1 LLNLFYRL
9 QKFFIPAYRI
19 VDMDTRKKRT
29 LLVEKLSRLHSSV
42 SSFSNS
48 DENYDQCLKRL
59 KIFAENSE
67 PDSVKVLY
75 KILYALPNVGKDTKR
90 ETYFS
95 FLEHFRSELLDLD
108 FSEDELEQELSS
120 NEQEVAD
127 LFVDENIGRNLRLI
141 EYLNS
146 NFFTQSQKASL
157 RKSRI
162 LIDFL
167 KRCKTSYNPDTDQ
180 LNEDD
185 FGISQ
190 EQLDD
195 ALKSLEESKR
205 ILIFRAARGL
215 DEEYMDRG
223 LLSFLRSSIVNTEID
238 ENEIDTKVLSDEEKV
253 IEKLVVGDKLFQ
265 PTQTQQE
272 FDRPSRSVE
281 TSFEGLFWAAALLT
295 FAVALMLLINNS
307 K

>member
-1 LLNLFYRL
+1 
-9 QKFFIPAYRI
+9 
-19 VDMDTRKKRT
+19 MDTRKKRT
-29 LLVEKLSRLHSSV
+29 LLVEKLSRLHASV
-42 SSFSNS
+42 SSFNKS
-48 DENYDQCLKRL
+48 DENYEQCLKHL
-59 KIFAENSE
+59 KLFAENSDA
-67 PDSVKVLY
+67 DSVKVLY

-95 FLEHFRSELLDLD
+95 FLEHFRSELLDLG
-108 FSEDELEQELSS
+108 FSDSELEKELST

-127 LFVDENIGRNLRLI
+127 LFVDENIGKNLRLV

-146 NFFTQSQKASL
+146 NFFTQSQKSSL

-162 LIDFL
+162 LIDL
-167 KRCKTSYNPDTDQ
+167 IKRCKTSYNPDTDQ

-190 EQLDD
+190 EQFED

-205 ILIFRAARGL
+205 ILIFRAAQGL

-223 LLSFLRSSIVNTEID
+223 LLSFLRSSIINTEID
-238 ENEIDTKVLSDEEKV
+238 ENEVNTKVLSDEEKV
-253 IEKLVVGDKLFQ
+253 IEKLVVGDKLFK
-265 PTQTQQE
+265 PTQTKQK

-281 TSFEGLFWAAALLT
+281 TSFEGLFWAVALLA

>member
-1 LLNLFYRL
+1 
-9 QKFFIPAYRI
+9 
-19 VDMDTRKKRT
+19 MDTRKKRT

-42 SSFSNS
+42 SSFNKS
-48 DENYDQCLKRL
+48 DENYDQCLKHL
-59 KIFAENSE
+59 KLFAENSDA
-67 PDSVKVLY
+67 DSVKVLY

-95 FLEHFRSELLDLD
+95 FLEHFRSELLDLG
-108 FSEDELEQELSS
+108 FSDNELEQELSS

-127 LFVDENIGRNLRLI
+127 LFVDENIGKNLRLV

-146 NFFTQSQKASL
+146 NFFTQSQKSSL

-162 LIDFL
+162 VIDLI

-190 EQLDD
+190 EQFED
-195 ALKSLEESKR
+195 ALRSLEESKR
-205 ILIFRAARGL
+205 ILIFRAAQGL

-238 ENEIDTKVLSDEEKV
+238 ENEINTKVLSDEEKV
-253 IEKLVVGDKLFQ
+253 IEKLVIGDQLFK
-265 PTQTQQE
+265 PTQSQQK

-281 TSFEGLFWAAALLT
+281 TSFEGLFWAIALLA

>member
-1 LLNLFYRL
+1 
-9 QKFFIPAYRI
+9 
-19 VDMDTRKKRT
+19 MDTRKKRT
-29 LLVEKLSRLHSSV
+29 LLVEKLSRLHASV
-42 SSFSNS
+42 SSFNKS
-48 DENYDQCLKRL
+48 DENYDQCLKHL
-59 KIFAENSE
+59 KLFAENSDA
-67 PDSVKVLY
+67 DSVKVLY

-95 FLEHFRSELLDLD
+95 FLEHFRSELLDLG
-108 FSEDELEQELSS
+108 FSDSELEKELST

-127 LFVDENIGRNLRLI
+127 LFVDENIGKNLRLV

-146 NFFTQSQKASL
+146 NFFTQSQKSSL

-162 LIDFL
+162 LIDL
-167 KRCKTSYNPDTDQ
+167 IKRCKTSYNPDTDQ
-180 LNEDD
+180 LDEDD

-190 EQLDD
+190 EQFED

-205 ILIFRAARGL
+205 ILIFRAAQGL

-238 ENEIDTKVLSDEEKV
+238 ENEVNTKVLSDEEKV
-253 IEKLVVGDKLFQ
+253 IEKLVVGDKLFK
-265 PTQTQQE
+265 PTQTKQK

-281 TSFEGLFWAAALLT
+281 TSFEGLFWAVALLA

>member
-1 LLNLFYRL
+1 
-9 QKFFIPAYRI
+9 
-19 VDMDTRKKRT
+19 MDTRKKRT
-29 LLVEKLSRLHSSV
+29 LLVEKLSRLHASV
-42 SSFSNS
+42 SSFNKS
-48 DENYDQCLKRL
+48 DENYDQCLKHL
-59 KIFAENSE
+59 KLFAENSDA
-67 PDSVKVLY
+67 DSVKVLY

-95 FLEHFRSELLDLD
+95 FLEHFRSELLDLG
-108 FSEDELEQELSS
+108 FSDSELEKELST

-127 LFVDENIGRNLRLI
+127 LFVDENIGKNLRLV

-146 NFFTQSQKASL
+146 NFFTQSQKSSL

-162 LIDFL
+162 LIDL
-167 KRCKTSYNPDTDQ
+167 IKRCKTSYNPDTDQ

-190 EQLDD
+190 EQFED
-195 ALKSLEESKR
+195 ALKSLEDSKR
-205 ILIFRAARGL
+205 ILIFRAAQGL

-238 ENEIDTKVLSDEEKV
+238 ENEVNTKVLSDEEKV
-253 IEKLVVGDKLFQ
+253 IEKLVVGDKLFK
-265 PTQTQQE
+265 PTQTKQK

-281 TSFEGLFWAAALLT
+281 TSFEGLFWAVALLA

>member
-1 LLNLFYRL
+1 
-9 QKFFIPAYRI
+9 
-19 VDMDTRKKRT
+19 MDTRKKRT
-29 LLVEKLSRLHSSV
+29 LLVEKLSRLHASV
-42 SSFSNS
+42 SSFNKS
-48 DENYDQCLKRL
+48 DENYDQCLKHL
-59 KIFAENSE
+59 KLFAENSDA
-67 PDSVKVLY
+67 DSVKVLY

-95 FLEHFRSELLDLD
+95 FLEHFRSELLDLG
-108 FSEDELEQELSS
+108 FSDNELEQELSS

-127 LFVDENIGRNLRLI
+127 LFVDENIGKNLRLV

-146 NFFTQSQKASL
+146 NFFTQSQKSSL

-162 LIDFL
+162 VIDLI

-190 EQLDD
+190 EQFED
-195 ALKSLEESKR
+195 ALRSLEESKR
-205 ILIFRAARGL
+205 ILIFRVAQGL

-238 ENEIDTKVLSDEEKV
+238 ENEMNTKVLSDEEKV
-253 IEKLVVGDKLFQ
+253 IEKLVIGDQLFK
-265 PTQTQQE
+265 PTQSQQK

-281 TSFEGLFWAAALLT
+281 TSFEGLFWAIALLA

>member
-1 LLNLFYRL
+1 
-9 QKFFIPAYRI
+9 
-19 VDMDTRKKRT
+19 MDTRKKRA
-29 LLVEKLSRLHSSV
+29 LLVEKLSRLHASV
-42 SSFSNS
+42 SSFNKS
-48 DENYDQCLKRL
+48 DENYDQCLKHL
-59 KIFAENSE
+59 KLFAENSDA
-67 PDSVKVLY
+67 DSVKVLY

-95 FLEHFRSELLDLD
+95 FLEHFRSELLDLG
-108 FSEDELEQELSS
+108 FSDSELEKELST

-127 LFVDENIGRNLRLI
+127 LFVDENIGKNLRLV

-146 NFFTQSQKASL
+146 NFFTQSQKSSL

-162 LIDFL
+162 LIDL
-167 KRCKTSYNPDTDQ
+167 IKRCKTSYNPDTDQ
-180 LNEDD
+180 LDEDD

-190 EQLDD
+190 EQFED
-195 ALKSLEESKR
+195 ALKSLEDSKR
-205 ILIFRAARGL
+205 ILIFRAAQGL

-238 ENEIDTKVLSDEEKV
+238 ENEVNTKVLSDEEKV
-253 IEKLVVGDKLFQ
+253 IEKLVVGDKLFK
-265 PTQTQQE
+265 PTQTKQK

-281 TSFEGLFWAAALLT
+281 TSFEGLFWAVALLA

>member
-1 LLNLFYRL
+1 
-9 QKFFIPAYRI
+9 
-19 VDMDTRKKRT
+19 MDTRKKRT
-29 LLVEKLSRLHSSV
+29 LLVEKLSRLHASV
-42 SSFSNS
+42 SSFNKS
-48 DENYDQCLKRL
+48 DENYDQCLKHL
-59 KIFAENSE
+59 KLFAENSDA
-67 PDSVKVLY
+67 DSVKVLY

-95 FLEHFRSELLDLD
+95 FLEHFRSELIDLG
-108 FSEDELEQELSS
+108 FSDSELEKELST

-127 LFVDENIGRNLRLI
+127 LFVDENIGKNLRLV

-146 NFFTQSQKASL
+146 NFFTQSQKSSL

-162 LIDFL
+162 LIDL
-167 KRCKTSYNPDTDQ
+167 IKRCKTSYNPDTDQ

-190 EQLDD
+190 EQFED

-205 ILIFRAARGL
+205 ILIFRAAQGL

-238 ENEIDTKVLSDEEKV
+238 ENEVNTKVLSDEEKV
-253 IEKLVVGDKLFQ
+253 IEKLVVGDKMFK
-265 PTQTQQE
+265 PTQTKQK

-281 TSFEGLFWAAALLT
+281 TSFEGLFWAVALLA